1 MHVAVTGAKRSGL
14 GNKSRSDV
22 VAVAQKSE
30 KRSDTVAVVQKSEER
45 SAVAVLQR

>member
-1 MHVAVTGAKRSGL
+1 M
-14 GNKSRSDV
+14 